1 MLSLGGSGERK
12 DSDETSNPDEDM
24 ELFDELEKS
33 EGEKIKTTHIKL
45 GSEKR
50 KANFTDKDNIA
61 PKPKK
66 SKNSFRLYD
75 D

>member
-33 EGEKIKTTHIKL
+33 EGEKIKTTQIKF